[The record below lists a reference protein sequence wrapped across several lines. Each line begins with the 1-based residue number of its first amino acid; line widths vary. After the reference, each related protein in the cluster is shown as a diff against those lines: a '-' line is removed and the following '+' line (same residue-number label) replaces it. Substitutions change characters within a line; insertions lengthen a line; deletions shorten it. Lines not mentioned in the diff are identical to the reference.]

1 MYERLA
7 SGARIN
13 RASDD
18 AAGIA
23 IADRL
28 GTNARLYAVAG
39 RNVNDGISVVNIASA
54 ALTNQTGILT
64 RLAELAEQSANGTFS
79 DNQRGALSKEYRA
92 LLAEY
97 ARIGDTTE
105 FNGVKLLRGSRTD
118 GIASF
123 AIQVGVTSTL
133 NSIISIA
140 TGDSSSLSGQIA
152 VSSLADTDTNDDGV
166 VDPFDYEFLTGD
178 RSLTELTDI
187 FNGNLVA
194 STYKDASGTERTAY
208 TGLMADAND
217 PSRFDV
223 FTFEQRS
230 DGRFE
235 ITSSETSAA
244 SGFAAG
250 ADYGRFSFNTSTGT
264 IDQAGYRVTLNGGQ
278 VVSLDLQGL
287 RLVNGSAQN
296 TAISFTGVES
306 VDRARLALD
315 TVNARISELGQLQG
329 RFGAFQSR
337 LGVAASLVAQA
348 RETSLAA
355 ESRIRDA
362 DIGAEAA
369 TLARLQISQQ
379 AAVSVLAQANQQPA
393 FALQLLRG

>member
-1 MYERLA
+1 MAVASGFGYRRYVVVVIKLGSNTTSLQAQRRLSSTTSELSRVYERLA

-39 RNVNDGISVVNIASA
+39 RNVNDGISVVNIASG

-92 LLAEY
+92 LLDEY

-105 FNGVKLLRGSRTD
+105 FNGVKLLRGSRAD

-166 VDPFDYEFLTGD
+166 VGP
-178 RSLTELTDI
+178 
-187 FNGNLVA
+187 
-194 STYKDASGTERTAY
+194 
-208 TGLMADAND
+208 
-217 PSRFDV
+217 
-223 FTFEQRS
+223 
-230 DGRFE
+230 
-235 ITSSETSAA
+235 
-244 SGFAAG
+244 
-250 ADYGRFSFNTSTGT
+250 
-264 IDQAGYRVTLNGGQ
+264 
-278 VVSLDLQGL
+278 L
-287 RLVNGSAQN
+287 RL
-296 TAISFTGVES
+296 
-306 VDRARLALD
+306 
-315 TVNARISELGQLQG
+315 
-329 RFGAFQSR
+329 
-337 LGVAASLVAQA
+337 
-348 RETSLAA
+348 
-355 ESRIRDA
+355 
-362 DIGAEAA
+362 
-369 TLARLQISQQ
+369 
-379 AAVSVLAQANQQPA
+379 
-393 FALQLLRG
+393 

>member
-152 VSSLADTDTNDDGV
+152 VSTLADTDTNDDGI
-166 VDPFDYEFLTGD
+166 VDFFDYDFLTGAL
-178 RSLTELTDI
+178 SITELADI

-217 PSRFDV
+217 TSRFDM

-235 ITSSETSAA
+235 ITSSEIYDATQFTISAEQR
-244 SGFAAG
+244 
-250 ADYGRFSFNTSTGT
+250 RFSFNTSTGT

-337 LGVAASLVAQA
+337 LGVAA
-348 RETSLAA
+348 
-355 ESRIRDA
+355 
-362 DIGAEAA
+362 
-369 TLARLQISQQ
+369 
-379 AAVSVLAQANQQPA
+379 
-393 FALQLLRG
+393 